1 MTTVYRRTDSF
12 DHEEFED
19 ELVVMELES
28 QAVVTLN
35 ATGRMVWEALESV
48 TTLDQI
54 DELLRGIFP
63 DIDTDTLRRD
73 IQSVLDTLAAA
84 RLVAAVSGES

>member
-12 DHEEFED
+12 DQEEFED
-19 ELVVMELES
+19 ELVLMELES

-54 DELLRGIFP
+54 DELLRDIFP
-63 DIDTDTLRRD
+63 DIDADTLRRD

-84 RLVAAVSGES
+84 RLVAAELGES

>member
-19 ELVVMELES
+19 ELVLMELES

-54 DELLRGIFP
+54 D
-63 DIDTDTLRRD
+63 
-73 IQSVLDTLAAA
+73 
-84 RLVAAVSGES
+84 